1 VCREVEGARSQVNGA
16 ERRAMGRR
24 PMLLNA
30 SRWRGAKRKRGVGVG
45 ASTWRRE
52 KEKGGRQR
60 GATSSG
66 PRPSG
71 ARCIIAV

>member
-16 ERRAMGRR
+16 ERRAMGHR

-30 SRWRGAKRKRGVGVG
+30 SRWRGAERKRGVGVG
-45 ASTWRRE
+45 TSTWRRE

-60 GATSSG
+60 GVTSSG

-71 ARCIIAV
+71 ARCVIAV